1 MSGNPLSVLTDKAEE
16 LGHSVTYQFDTLTDL
31 GRPEKNIEDIFCNQS
46 DWETHTEN
54 HIYLY
59 TQKLLCRCMCM
70 SYKEKA
76 KHSEEI
82 GVSTVMT
89 RWSRSLLYSTRISEK
104 SGKTYLARV
113 IKTKGIQE
121 GQRDMESRELE
132 GSRQIEP
139 HLTKC

>member
-1 MSGNPLSVLTDKAEE
+1 
-16 LGHSVTYQFDTLTDL
+16 
-31 GRPEKNIEDIFCNQS
+31 
-46 DWETHTEN
+46 
-54 HIYLY
+54 
-59 TQKLLCRCMCM
+59 M

-121 GQRDMESRELE
+121 GQRGMESRELE
-132 GSRQIEP
+132 GLRLQIEP